1 MEPGPGTR
9 DQKGEDEVSI
19 HFNYRLDQACGALA
33 VCLAGALFAVP
44 AIALLSYGLLSL
56 LG

>member
-1 MEPGPGTR
+1 
-9 DQKGEDEVSI
+9 VSI
-19 HFNYRLDQACGALA
+19 HFHYRLDQACGALA

-56 LG
+56 LP